1 MSDQHQKAA
10 APTRA
15 RLEGPSRLERV
26 AGGPLVEV
34 GLTAATAAAGAAVA
48 TMAATTLLPLLP
60 ILAKS
65 LAAGRQ
71 ERRIARNLAA
81 IEQVLIQHDDKL
93 ERLSDEQYAL
103 INEIVLA
110 AMGSTNDTKLAY
122 LQNAVQNALA
132 LSELPPQEAVVLGR
146 VVRDM
151 SADEARFLMDHHS
164 AERISIGG
172 ADIASALNHYCVDPN
187 SNEALCVYGLLSL
200 GVLTPGEAMY
210 DTMGMLG
217 FSRLAPKLIAL
228 LSSPPD
234 ASAD

>member
-146 VVRDM
+146 LAREPFG
-151 SADEARFLMDHHS
+151 EAGAVHPSGIPAPDALTPPFAHGAS
-164 AERISIGG
+164 SERIRVQTPRGKWSRRSGACRTPKTKAWGRGGG
-172 ADIASALNHYCVDPN
+172 APPRYRELRRRSHGRFRWSASKW
-187 SNEALCVYGLLSL
+187 SWS
-200 GVLTPGEAMY
+200 
-210 DTMGMLG
+210 
-217 FSRLAPKLIAL
+217 
-228 LSSPPD
+228 
-234 ASAD
+234 